1 MSRFESVAVV
11 KAANIYH
18 GGQVTSRTVEF
29 SDGSVKTLGI
39 MLPGDYE
46 FGTDQAELMEITQGA
61 LDYLLS
67 GRDTWASVRSGD
79 AFHVPAQSSFK
90 LKVREVTD
98 YVCSYL
104 DASAS

>member
-1 MSRFESVAVV
+1 MSRFESVAVL

-18 GGQVTSRTVEF
+18 GGHVTSRTVEF
-29 SDGSVKTLGI
+29 RDGSVKTLGI

-46 FGTDQAELMEITQGA
+46 FGTDQAELMEITQGV
-61 LDYLLS
+61 LDYQLS
-67 GRDTWASVRSGD
+67 GQNTWGSACSGD
-79 AFHVPAQSSFK
+79 AFHIPAHSSFK

-104 DASAS
+104 DASTS

>member
-1 MSRFESVAVV
+1 MSRFESVSVV

-46 FGTDQAELMEITQGA
+46 FGTDKAELMEITQGT
-61 LDYLLS
+61 LDYQLS
-67 GRDTWASVRSGD
+67 GQEAWASARAGD
-79 AFHVPAQSSFK
+79 AFRVPARSSFK
-90 LKVREVTD
+90 LRVREVTD

-104 DASAS
+104 DASTS

>member
-1 MSRFESVAVV
+1 MSRFESVSIV

-18 GGQVTSRTVEF
+18 GGHVTSRTVEF
-29 SDGSVKTLGI
+29 ADGSIKTLGI

-46 FGTDQAELMEITQGA
+46 FGTDRAELMEITQGA
-61 LDYLLS
+61 LDYQLS
-67 GRDTWASVRSGD
+67 GHDDWASARSGE
-79 AFHVPAQSSFK
+79 AFHVPANSSFK

-104 DASAS
+104 DASTS